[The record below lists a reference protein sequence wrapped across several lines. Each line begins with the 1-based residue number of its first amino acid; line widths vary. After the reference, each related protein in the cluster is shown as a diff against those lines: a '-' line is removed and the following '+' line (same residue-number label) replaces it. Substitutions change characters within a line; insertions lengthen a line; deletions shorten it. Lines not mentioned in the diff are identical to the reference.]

1 MPKGVAV
8 FDLDNTLGD
17 LSSIDYFSNIY
28 DIDTIIRSS
37 GVSEKNKQI
46 IKENYKSYSTEVKD
60 FLLEL
65 RDTYEMNLDI
75 YGYTE
80 LILRKDIEKIMN
92 PIVNAIDNMSL
103 AGCIIYSNN
112 GNPYTLEFTGRA
124 FERYYERKDIF
135 FAYLERTNP
144 LRDEFD
150 GSSSGARKKTVSTI
164 QKVTK
169 ELRNIS
175 DVQPSDIIFFDDLIH
190 LDLIEK
196 GVTYIN
202 VKPYHT
208 IIHQHKLNEMFAL
221 FEDTLYNLF
230 KKYKNMGT
238 KFFELFHIKKLLG
251 LSSVEQMEEQYLRHS
266 RESYRPHFV
275 SDYPEIKDKLDTYLE
290 SIKKYA
296 SQNAGRKRK
305 SSTTTRRRTR
315 RSKKK
320 NRTRY

>member
-28 DIDTIIRSS
+28 DVVSILRSS

-46 IKENYKSYSTEVKD
+46 IKENYNSYPREIKD

-65 RDTYEMNLDI
+65 RDTYEKNLDI

-80 LILRKDIEKIMN
+80 LILRKDVEKIMN
-92 PIVNAIDNMSL
+92 PLVNAIDDMSL

-144 LRDEFD
+144 LRNEFD
-150 GSSSGARKKTVSTI
+150 ENPTGARKKTVATI
-164 QKVTK
+164 EKVTK

-175 DVQPSDIIFFDDLIH
+175 DIKPSDIIFFDDLIH
-190 LDLIEK
+190 PDLIEK

-202 VKPYHT
+202 VKPYNS

-221 FEDTLYNLF
+221 FEDTLYELF
-230 KKYKNMGT
+230 AKYKNMGT

-251 LSSVEQMEEQYLRHS
+251 VTSVEQMEEQYLIHS
-266 RESYRPHFV
+266 RESYRRHFV

-305 SSTTTRRRTR
+305 SSTRRRTR

>member
-28 DIDTIIRSS
+28 DVESILRSS
-37 GVSEKNKQI
+37 SISEKNKQI
-46 IKENYKSYSTEVKD
+46 IKENYNSYSTEVKD

-65 RDTYEMNLDI
+65 RDTYEKNLDM

-80 LILRKDIEKIMN
+80 LILRKDVEKIMN
-92 PIVNAIDNMSL
+92 PLVNAIDNMSL

-144 LRDEFD
+144 LRNEFD
-150 GSSSGARKKTVSTI
+150 ENPTGARKKTVATI

-175 DVQPSDIIFFDDLIH
+175 DVEPSDIIFFDDLIH
-190 LDLIEK
+190 PDLIEK

-202 VKPYHT
+202 VKPYNS

-221 FEDTLYNLF
+221 FEDTLYELF
-230 KKYKNMGT
+230 AKYKNMGA

-251 LSSVEQMEEQYLRHS
+251 VTSVEQMEEQYLIHS
-266 RESYRPHFV
+266 RESYRRHFV

-305 SSTTTRRRTR
+305 SSTRRRTR